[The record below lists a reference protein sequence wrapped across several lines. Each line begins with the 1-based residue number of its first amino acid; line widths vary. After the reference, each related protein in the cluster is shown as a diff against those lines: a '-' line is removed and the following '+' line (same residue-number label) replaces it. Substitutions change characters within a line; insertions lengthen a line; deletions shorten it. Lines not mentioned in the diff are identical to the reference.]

1 MSFYVRLALLR
12 AKKKEIM
19 CSSRLTQLMMVSSY
33 KHGINGFHTEKRE
46 ALCWYKLAEEQNN
59 PLAINE
65 LAFLCEEG
73 EVVQQS
79 VSKAVELMTKAA
91 DTDVDGMVLAWLCRS
106 TGGLVEGIS
115 LPYTCMQQDDRRSCC
130 SIQSWYVIL

>member
-1 MSFYVRLALLR
+1 
-12 AKKKEIM
+12 
-19 CSSRLTQLMMVSSY
+19 MMVSSY

-73 EVVQQS
+73 EVVQPD
-79 VSKAVELMTKAA
+79 SKAVELMTKAA

-106 TGGLVEGIS
+106 TGGLIEGTS
-115 LPYTCMQQDDRRSCC
+115 LLYTCMQQDDRRSCC
-130 SIQSWYVIL
+130 SIQSWYVTL